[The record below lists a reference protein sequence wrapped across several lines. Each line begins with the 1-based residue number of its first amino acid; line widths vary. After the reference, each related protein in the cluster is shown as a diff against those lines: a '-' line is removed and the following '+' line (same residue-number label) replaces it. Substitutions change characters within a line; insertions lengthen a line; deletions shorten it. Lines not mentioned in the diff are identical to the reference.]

1 MGREVRYHETGVLIE
16 SPLQCAP
23 SRTVNSEVVPVQN
36 QRAQCGLFTQS
47 FQSPAI
53 IKAFNQV
60 KFACLCVCM
69 HAENMASF

>member
-1 MGREVRYHETGVLIE
+1 MGRGVRYDET
-16 SPLQCAP
+16 
-23 SRTVNSEVVPVQN
+23 EVVPVQN

-60 KFACLCVCM
+60 KFVCLCVCVCM
-69 HAENMASF
+69 HKIWQVSSIAEG